1 VTGRIGVA
9 LFLLLS
15 AATCPAET
23 VAIGKL
29 RALALEY
36 QVVRAVDLYPGQ
48 PVSAQV
54 AAPGGEA
61 FTVVAPAR
69 VQQLS
74 YLLPAGTEVAQGEA
88 FAVLRGPELHHF
100 LTEYEAT
107 GQLLE
112 DASRRYES
120 HRKLYEQKAIDENRW
135 VEVSERYHTLR
146 LEHEHMRH
154 FHDLVIEERERED
167 ALVLGAPVAG
177 IIDYTYTADGLRPG
191 DTIASFIPRDAIR
204 LVASIPHRRSA
215 DLAFLETEGCRLAV
229 SRVSGIT
236 TGFFVE
242 AWSEPIAGRCALMPG
257 QRLAATPLYRT
268 RAFRLPRQAV
278 LQRETGS
285 HIFLREGDMLRT
297 VPVELLA
304 ADDGDYIVT
313 SSTPLDGRD
322 ALVTSVSAV
331 QGILLGL
338 GGE

>member
-1 VTGRIGVA
+1 MGRIGA
-9 LFLLLS
+9 TLLLLL
-15 AATCPAET
+15 AAVTCRAET
-23 VAIGKL
+23 VAIDRL

-36 QVVRAVDLYPGQ
+36 QAVEAVDLYPGQ

-61 FTVVAPAR
+61 FAVVAPAR
-69 VQQLS
+69 VQQIS
-74 YLLPAGTEVAQGEA
+74 YRLPAGAVVAQGEA
-88 FAVLRGPELHHF
+88 FALLRGPELHHF
-100 LTEYEAT
+100 LIEYEAT

-120 HRKLYEQKAIDENRW
+120 HRKLYEKKAIDESRW

-146 LEHEHMRH
+146 LEQEHMRH
-154 FHDLVIEERERED
+154 FLDLVIEERAEED
-167 ALVLGAPVAG
+167 AIVLGAPVAG
-177 IIDYTYTADGLRPG
+177 IIDYAYSADGLRSG

-204 LVASIPHRRSA
+204 LVASIPHRQSD
-215 DLAFLETEGCRLAV
+215 DLAFLEAAGCRLAV

-242 AWSEPIAGRCALMPG
+242 AWSEPVADRCALIPG

-268 RAFRLPRQAV
+268 SGFRVPRQAV

-285 HIFLREGDMLRT
+285 HIFLREGDVLRA
-297 VPVELLA
+297 VPVALLA
-304 ADDGDYIVT
+304 ADDADYIVT
-313 SSTPLDGRD
+313 STTPLEGRD

-331 QGILLGL
+331 QGVLLGL

>member
-1 VTGRIGVA
+1 MTVRIVATLLMVLTTAAGR
-9 LFLLLS
+9 
-15 AATCPAET
+15 AET
-23 VAIGKL
+23 VAIDKL
-29 RALALEY
+29 RALTLEY
-36 QVVRAVDLYPGQ
+36 QTIEAVELYPGQ

-61 FTVVAPAR
+61 FAVVAPAR
-69 VQQLS
+69 VQQIN
-74 YLLPAGTEVAQGEA
+74 YRLPAGTAVARGEA
-88 FAVLRGPELHHF
+88 FALLRGPELHHF

-107 GQLLE
+107 AELLA

-120 HRKLYEQKAIDENRW
+120 HRKLYEKKAIDESRW

-154 FHDLVIEERERED
+154 FHDLVIEEREQED

-177 IIDYTYTADGLRPG
+177 IIDYAYSADGLRSG

-204 LVASIPHRRSA
+204 LVASIPHRQSA
-215 DLAFLETEGCRLAV
+215 DLAFLEAAGCRLAV

-236 TGFFVE
+236 SGFFVE
-242 AWSEPIAGRCALMPG
+242 AWSEPVADRCPLMPG

-268 RAFRLPRQAV
+268 SAFRLPRQAV
-278 LQRETGS
+278 LQREAGS
-285 HIFLREGDMLRT
+285 HIFLREGNVLRA

-304 ADDGDYIVT
+304 ADGADYIVT
-313 SSTPLDGRD
+313 ATTPLGGRD

-331 QGILLGL
+331 QGVLLGL

>member
-1 VTGRIGVA
+1 MTGRIRIA
-9 LFLLLS
+9 LLLLV
-15 AATCPAET
+15 AAVGCRAET
-23 VAIGKL
+23 VAIDKL
-29 RALALEY
+29 KALELAY
-36 QVVRAVDLYPGQ
+36 QTVTAVDLYPGQ

-61 FTVVAPAR
+61 FAVVAPAR
-69 VQQLS
+69 VQQIS
-74 YLLPAGTEVAQGEA
+74 YRLPTGTEVAKGEA

-112 DASRRYES
+112 DARRRYES
-120 HRKLYEQKAIDENRW
+120 HRKLYEKKAIDESRW

-154 FHDLVIEERERED
+154 FHDLVIEERQEED
-167 ALVLGAPVAG
+167 AIVLGAPIAG
-177 IIDYTYTADGLRPG
+177 IIDYSYSADGLRAG

-204 LVASIPHRRSA
+204 LVASIPFRQSA
-215 DLAFLETEGCRLAV
+215 DLAFLEAAGCRLAV

-242 AWSEPIAGRCALMPG
+242 AWSEPVAARCALLPG

-268 RAFRLPRQAV
+268 AAFRLPRQAV
-278 LQRETGS
+278 LQREGGS
-285 HIFLREGDMLRT
+285 QIFLREDGSLRA
-297 VPVELLA
+297 VPVELVAA
-304 ADDGDYIVT
+304 ADEDYIVT
-313 SSTPLDGRD
+313 SSTPLGGREV
-322 ALVTSVSAV
+322 LVTSVSAV